1 MGCKFT
7 NFSRIRFSARTYN
20 NQTFVYLRLD
30 ERANCPVG
38 LIIVE
43 MAQEAENINKIREI
57 LFGNN
62 LTAFEKR
69 IEKSDLSTRETMQQ
83 LEAQFVR
90 QLGDLR
96 LELESLRN
104 QQLEAFAREREET
117 RLLISQFREE
127 LSLLNQK
134 NDKAVSDFEA
144 GLREYR
150 LWMTEKS
157 GNMQQEFLEQMTL
170 LKNSLLENISA
181 LQKNKVDRNNLALLF
196 SELAVQLGIDT
207 TAEQQ

>member
-1 MGCKFT
+1 LYIYTLMSGQ
-7 NFSRIRFSARTYN
+7 IARS
-20 NQTFVYLRLD
+20 NQFFF
-30 ERANCPVG
+30 
-38 LIIVE
+38 E

-96 LELESLRN
+96 LELESLRS
-104 QQLEAFAREREET
+104 QQQEAIAREREET
-117 RLLISQFREE
+117 RLMLNQFREE
-127 LSLLNQK
+127 LSMLNQK
-134 NDKAVSDFEA
+134 NDKVVSDFEA
-144 GLREYR
+144 GMREYR

-181 LQKNKVDRNNLALLF
+181 LQKSKVDRNNLALLF

-207 TAEQQ
+207 SAEQQ